1 MKLVIELL
9 LKWQTYLYMIQNM
22 YLWFDTTYFV
32 ENNKIDL
39 LNCKRFSFQA
49 MTSWWKYRIFN
60 MERSRTENKVLY
72 HGN

>member
-49 MTSWWKYRIFN
+49 MTSWWKNRIFN
-60 MERSRTENKVLY
+60 MERSKIKNKSLIS
-72 HGN
+72 

>member
-22 YLWFDTTYFV
+22 YLWFDTIYFV

-49 MTSWWKYRIFN
+49 MTSWWKNRIFN
-60 MERSRTENKVLY
+60 MERSKTKNKSLISW
-72 HGN
+72 

>member
-49 MTSWWKYRIFN
+49 MTSWWKNRIFN
-60 MERSRTENKVLY
+60 MERSKIKNKSLISW
-72 HGN
+72 

>member
-1 MKLVIELL
+1 
-9 LKWQTYLYMIQNM
+9 MIQNM

-49 MTSWWKYRIFN
+49 MTSWWKNRIFN
-60 MERSRTENKVLY
+60 MERSKIKNKSLISW
-72 HGN
+72 

>member
-22 YLWFDTTYFV
+22 YLWFDTIYFV

-39 LNCKRFSFQA
+39 MNRKRFSFQA
-49 MTSWWKYRIFN
+49 MTSWWKCRIFN

>member
-49 MTSWWKYRIFN
+49 MTSWWKNRILWKDLKL
-60 MERSRTENKVLY
+60 RTKVLY